1 MIIIGEI
8 PQFGRRVQH
17 GNRSRQPCPGFRFWR
32 AGVRHES
39 GTDIVAALTNAR
51 FAPEADIRR
60 RDNLVGAHGLRRGLE
75 IMHAG
80 DR

>member
-1 MIIIGEI
+1 MATDRASHV
-8 PQFGRRVQH
+8 QDLDFGAPVSAMSQERT
-17 GNRSRQPCPGFRFWR
+17 SLQPGPMP
-32 AGVRHES
+32 
-39 GTDIVAALTNAR
+39 R
-51 FAPEADIRR
+51 FAPEADIRC

>member
-1 MIIIGEI
+1 M
-8 PQFGRRVQH
+8 P
-17 GNRSRQPCPGFRFWR
+17 
-32 AGVRHES
+32 
-39 GTDIVAALTNAR
+39 R